1 MTHYADLVS
10 LLRAVPLFAG
20 LDPGKLKLL
29 AFSSASLTLT
39 AGEVLICVGEPA
51 DAVYII
57 ESGDAEILIGPGKDA
72 VRIGVFGKNWL
83 VGELAV
89 FLNEP
94 RTATV
99 RAVGELKVLRIDANV
114 FLRVV
119 SESPDVALNVMRI
132 LSDKLAR
139 MTQSVERFE
148 AGHDRPVV
156 RGEPC

>member
-1 MTHYADLVS
+1 MAQYSDLVA

-29 AFSSASLTLT
+29 AFSSSTVTL
-39 AGEVLICVGEPA
+39 ADGETLILEGDAA

-57 ESGDAEILIGPGKDA
+57 EAGEAEILVNVDQQD

-83 VGELAV
+83 VGELAA

-99 RAVGELKVLRIDANV
+99 RAVGKLKVLKIDAEV
-114 FLRVV
+114 FLRIV

-132 LSDKLAR
+132 LSRKLAR
-139 MTQSVERFE
+139 MTESVERTE
-148 AGHDRPVV
+148 VV
-156 RGEPC
+156 RGDTSARSGNC

>member
-1 MTHYADLVS
+1 MTQYSDLVA
-10 LLRAVPLFAG
+10 LLRAVPLFAK

-29 AFSSASLTLT
+29 AFSSASLALGD
-39 AGEVLICVGEPA
+39 GEVLICAGEPA
-51 DAVYII
+51 DAVYIVA
-57 ESGDAEILIGPGKDA
+57 SGDAEVIVGSGHEE

-99 RAVGELKVLRIDANV
+99 RAVGELRVLRIGAEV
-114 FLRVV
+114 FLRIV
-119 SESPDVALNVMRI
+119 SENPEVALNVMRI

-139 MTQSVERFE
+139 MTASVERLE
-148 AGHDRPVV
+148 VGHTRPAGKS
-156 RGEPC
+156 ETC